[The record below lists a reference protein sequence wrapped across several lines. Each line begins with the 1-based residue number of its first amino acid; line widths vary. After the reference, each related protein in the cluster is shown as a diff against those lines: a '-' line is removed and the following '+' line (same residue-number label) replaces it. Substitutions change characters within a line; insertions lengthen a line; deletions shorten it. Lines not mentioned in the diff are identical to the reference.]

1 MQSLSKPRAEMRRRY
16 DVVVIGSGYGGSIAA
31 ARLSAAG
38 KSVCV
43 IERGREIP
51 TGSFPSRLP
60 DMKRALQTRG
70 AKLSAGDPAAL
81 FDFRMGR
88 DMHVLVGCG
97 LGGGSLVNAGVALR
111 PDARVFADRA
121 WPEEIATDGLL
132 DEGFA
137 RARALLRPA
146 RDERAAEMTKFKA
159 LAAATCALQ
168 QPPEAAP
175 VVVSFEDQINPAG
188 VFQPACIRCGDC
200 CSGCNVGSKNTLPLT
215 YLPLAAAQGAEIFTE
230 LSVSYV
236 EKAERCWRIL
246 FTPTGSREDDL
257 HTVEADEVIL
267 GAGALG
273 STEILLRSREDG
285 LKLSPELGTRFSANG
300 DIIAFILGGSR
311 RANAIGVGYPKK
323 WEGDEI
329 GACVSGQTRLGW
341 EEGPLHEAMIVQEG
355 VMPSALAPLLPVFFL
370 AGGRI
375 LGAAQSLIK
384 GVYEG
389 PLSTMRTYFVVSHDD
404 AAGRIVLENG
414 RASLQWPGAEDEPVY
429 ARVDAALQHIA
440 HAEGARYIKNPLAA
454 TGAKPATAHPLGG
467 CPMGR
472 DSDKG
477 VVDHAGRVFDGEGGV
492 HEGLYVLDG
501 AAIPRSIGVNPLL
514 TISALAERA
523 MILRIGLSAGR
534 RREATEAIA

>member
-1 MQSLSKPRAEMRRRY
+1 MQSLSKPRAAMRDRY

-31 ARLSAAG
+31 ARLSAVG

-70 AKLSAGDPAAL
+70 AKLSSGDPAAL

-97 LGGGSLVNAGVALR
+97 LGGGSLINAGVALR
-111 PDARVFADRA
+111 PDDRVFADDSA
-121 WPEEIATDGLL
+121 WPEEISTDGLL

-137 RARALLRPA
+137 RARAKLRPA
-146 RDERAAEMTKFKA
+146 RDDRAAEMTKFKA
-159 LAAATCALQ
+159 LSAAALQ
-168 QPPEAAP
+168 QKPEAAP

-188 VFQPACIRCGDC
+188 VYQSACIRCGDC
-200 CSGCNVGSKNTLPLT
+200 CSGCNVGSKNTLALT

-230 LSVSYV
+230 LTVSHI
-236 EKAERCWRIL
+236 EKGKRGWRIL

-273 STEILLRSREDG
+273 STEILLRSREEG
-285 LKLSPELGTRFSANG
+285 LKLSPQLGTRFSANG

-311 RANAIGVGYPKK
+311 RVNAIGVGYPKK
-323 WEGDEI
+323 WEGDEV

-341 EEGPLHEAMIVQEG
+341 NEGKLDEAMIVQEG
-355 VMPSALAPLLPVFFL
+355 VMPSPLAPLLPVFFL
-370 AGGRI
+370 SGGRL

-414 RASLQWPGAEDEPVY
+414 RASVEWPGAEDEPVY
-429 ARVDAALQHIA
+429 ARVDDALKRIA
-440 HAEGARYIKNPLAA
+440 YAEGARYIKHPLAA
-454 TGAKPATAHPLGG
+454 TGPKPATAHPLGG

-472 DSDKG
+472 DSDHG
-477 VVDHAGRVFDGEGGV
+477 VVDHAGRVFNGDGGL
-492 HEGLYVLDG
+492 HDGLYVLDG

-523 MILRIGLSAGR
+523 MILRIGLSGAR
-534 RREATEAIA
+534 HREATEAIA